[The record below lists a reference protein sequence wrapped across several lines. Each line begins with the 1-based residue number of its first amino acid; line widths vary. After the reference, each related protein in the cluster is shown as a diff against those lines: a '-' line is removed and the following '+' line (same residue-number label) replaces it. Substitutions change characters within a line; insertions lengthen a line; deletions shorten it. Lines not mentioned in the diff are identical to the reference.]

1 MPSVAVFHTSPAS
14 VSWTSEPPGAA
25 RVVVEGEVD
34 ATNRHEL
41 LATLEAA
48 LHAPGAREVCIDV
61 TRLTFCDAR
70 GLLGAASLT
79 RAARSAGTSVDVVG
93 LAPHLARL
101 LRIVGAELA

>member
-1 MPSVAVFHTSPAS
+1 MAGAWSTARS
-14 VSWTSEPPGAA
+14 SWTDNGAIIL
-25 RVVVEGEVD
+25 VP
-34 ATNRHEL
+34 
-41 LATLEAA
+41 TLEAA

-101 LRIVGAELA
+101 LWIVGAELA